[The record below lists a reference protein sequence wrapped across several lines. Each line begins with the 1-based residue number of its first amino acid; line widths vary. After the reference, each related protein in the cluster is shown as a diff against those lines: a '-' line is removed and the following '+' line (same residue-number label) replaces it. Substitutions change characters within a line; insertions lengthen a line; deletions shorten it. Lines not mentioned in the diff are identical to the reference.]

1 MLQNKTIVVAGGD
14 LRQAQ
19 LARLL
24 REHNRVYTIG
34 LEKAEG
40 LEDTYAETAA
50 LKQEPVPPDYIILP
64 VPAGS
69 DEDTVNTPFSGKRL
83 PMEDLLELAGPDT
96 LVLGGKLSEGLRQKL
111 EARKLAWADYLQREE
126 LAVLN
131 AIPTAEGTVQI
142 AMEELPSTIFGLQA
156 LVIGYGRIGRVLCR
170 MLRGLG
176 AHVTAAA
183 RKYADLAWIEA
194 DGCTPVHTGRME
206 EALKDSQLIVNTA
219 PAMLL
224 NEQLLK
230 GVPKSCLLIDLAS
243 KPGGIDFNTA
253 NRLGLKAIWALSLP
267 GKVAPL
273 TAGRIIFDTI
283 QNIAAERGE
292 GHGTDEAG
300 LCNDRQLLHL

>member
-1 MLQNKTIVVAGGD
+1 M
-14 LRQAQ
+14 
-19 LARLL
+19 
-24 REHNRVYTIG
+24 
-34 LEKAEG
+34 
-40 LEDTYAETAA
+40 
-50 LKQEPVPPDYIILP
+50 
-64 VPAGS
+64 
-69 DEDTVNTPFSGKRL
+69 
-83 PMEDLLELAGPDT
+83 
-96 LVLGGKLSEGLRQKL
+96 
-111 EARKLAWADYLQREE
+111 
-126 LAVLN
+126 
-131 AIPTAEGTVQI
+131 
-142 AMEELPSTIFGLQA
+142 
-156 LVIGYGRIGRVLCR
+156 IGYGRIGRVLCR

-292 GHGTDEAG
+292 GHGTVLKIGRASCRE
-300 LCNDRQLLHL
+300 RV